1 MKGRKVVKKRNCFFI
16 FIGIMLWLCQP
27 DYAYAASA
35 ALELQCLAD
44 EIYKEEQFEV
54 ELLVTTDVTLGDFE
68 GYLTYDDSILEYVT
82 GPSCITGGGG
92 MLKIADIGADKT
104 NTPRRYLLR
113 FRAVNQ
119 GKAEI
124 SFYDT
129 PMVYAYE
136 TGLTMS
142 VFSNVLS
149 FQVLPAKDASS
160 DSSLKSLR
168 VSPGR
173 LSPAFLADVTTYD
186 VTIPYEKDSI
196 IISATAADSKATVT
210 VRHNTGLLV
219 GVNEVEVVVTAEDET
234 ETIYV
239 IYVTRE
245 EEKIEEPV
253 VTPEVEADV
262 EQGVHLT
269 GVEKEKVIL
278 FAYQDF
284 SVYIKADDVPAP
296 TGYEEVWIKID
307 GVQVRGFVKREEEN
321 PAFYIVVAEEAD
333 GSKAY
338 YRYDSIG
345 QTIQRFAPE
354 EITIKNVIA
363 DDTQTELLYDTIADY
378 QSRQYFLLLLVT
390 IFASTTAITGIL
402 AIRFYLKAKATADEL
417 GD

>member
-1 MKGRKVVKKRNCFFI
+1 MEWREIVKKINWFVVV
-16 FIGIMLWLCQP
+16 IGILLSLCCS
-27 DYAYAASA
+27 DDAYAASA
-35 ALELQCLAD
+35 ALELQCLTD

-54 ELLVTTDVTLGDFE
+54 EILVTTDVTLGDFE
-68 GYLTYDDSILEYVT
+68 GYLKYDDSIIEYVT

-119 GKAEI
+119 GKAEL
-124 SFYDT
+124 SFYNT

-149 FQVLPAKDASS
+149 LNVLPAKDASS

-173 LSPAFLADVTTYD
+173 LSPAFLPEVTTYD

-196 IISATAADSKATVT
+196 IISAAAADSNATVT
-210 VRHNTGLLV
+210 VLHNTGLLV

-245 EEKIEEPV
+245 EEIIEEPT
-253 VTPEVEADV
+253 VTPEAELEL
-262 EQGVHLT
+262 EQGVHLK

-278 FAYQDF
+278 SEYTDFAVF
-284 SVYIKADDVPAP
+284 IKADDVPAP
-296 TGYEEVWIKID
+296 TGYEEVWISIG
-307 GVQVRGFVKREEEN
+307 GVQVHGFVKREEEN
-321 PAFYIVVAEEAD
+321 PTFYIIVAEEAD

-390 IFASTTAITGIL
+390 IFASTTAIVGIL
-402 AIRFYLKAKATADEL
+402 AIRFFLKAKSTGEEL